1 MGQYFQYIKDS
12 KHYWPDEVQLGRQ
25 LEGVERLLEEDGV
38 EDLEGAAA
46 GQRQQHEVEA
56 GRLAGQLALGGGRVE
71 LLAAP
76 HEVEEQRDEVLV
88 RDALVDE
95 RRPVAG
101 PKIQS

>member
-1 MGQYFQYIKDS
+1 M
-12 KHYWPDEVQLGRQ
+12 QLGRQ
-25 LEGVERLLEEDGV
+25 LEGVECLLEEDGV

-46 GQRQQHEVEA
+46 GQRQQDEVEA

-71 LLAAP
+71 LLAAA

-101 PKIQS
+101 PKIQSFIRYLV